1 MWELMSISQ
10 IPFNKYKSQLFFFF
24 LHNFLLNAV
33 SILSMLDLVLLSVSL
48 LGSKGIVRSPLGG
61 VARVGLLQHGV
72 DLLQRQT
79 LGLRDQEECVNEAA
93 CAQTSP
99 HVKDLGAQ
107 VGLVRVH
114 HVGSNDGND
123 AVPQPVGRSGE
134 GNTSGADLQRVDF
147 TNEHPRARAPGGG
160 EEEDVDADEGDHG
173 GGGGGGAGDGA
184 DDGDDELADDH
195 AEGTPDEQGATAEAL
210 DGPEGD
216 GGGDDVDDGGD
227 HGDEEGVLDGAEV
240 LEEGGAEVEDKVDT
254 GPLLHHLPFEKV
266 SMSFSRI
273 LAG

>member
-1 MWELMSISQ
+1 MWELMPISQ
-10 IPFNKYKSQLFFFF
+10 IPFNQYKSQLLFLF
-24 LHNFLLNAV
+24 LHNLLVNAV
-33 SILSMLDLVLLSVSL
+33 GILSMLNSVLLSVSL

-61 VARVGLLQHGV
+61 VARVGLLQHGI

-79 LGLRDQEECVNEAA
+79 LGLGDQEVSVNEAA

-99 HVKDLGAQ
+99 NVKDLGAE

-114 HVGSNDGND
+114 HVWSNNGND
-123 AVPQPVGRSGE
+123 AVPQPVGRGGE
-134 GNTSGADLQRVDF
+134 GNTSGTDLQRVDF

-184 DDGDDELADDH
+184 GDGDDELADNH
-195 AEGTPDEQGATAEAL
+195 AEGTPDKQGATAEAL

-240 LEEGGAEVEDKVDT
+240 LEEGGAEVEDEVDT
-254 GPLLHHLPFEKV
+254 SPLLHHLPFLT
-266 SMSFSRI
+266 S
-273 LAG
+273 

>member
-1 MWELMSISQ
+1 
-10 IPFNKYKSQLFFFF
+10 
-24 LHNFLLNAV
+24 
-33 SILSMLDLVLLSVSL
+33 MLDSVLLSVSL
-48 LGSKGIVRSPLGG
+48 LGSESVMRSPLGG
-61 VARVGLLQHGV
+61 VARIGLLQHGI
-72 DLLQRQT
+72 DLLECQT
-79 LGLRDQEECVNEAA
+79 LGLGDQEEGVNEAA

-99 HVKDLGAQ
+99 HVEDLGAQ

-123 AVPQPVGRSGE
+123 AVPQPVGGSGE
-134 GNTSGADLQRVDF
+134 GNTSGADLQRVNF
-147 TNEHPRARAPGGG
+147 TNEHPRAGAPGRG
-160 EEEDVDADEGDHG
+160 EEEDVDADEGNHG

-184 DDGDDELADDH
+184 DDGHDELADNH
-195 AEGTPDEQGATAEAL
+195 AEGTPDEQRPTAEAL

-254 GPLLHHLPFEKV
+254 SPLLHHLPF
-266 SMSFSRI
+266 
-273 LAG
+273 